1 MAKPIPRERDAL
13 VRTDLYSFVIKV
25 FETLSPTTPFLENW
39 HIELLCLNAQ
49 AIVDQHCPRLI
60 VNAPPRSLKSIIFSV
75 ALPAFL
81 LGHNP
86 SAKIICAS
94 YSDAIAGKLAFD
106 FRRVVN
112 AAWYKRIFPGLH
124 IDKDTEAETSTTAG
138 GFRLTTSVGGSLT
151 GRGGDIIIV
160 DDPLNASETDSKTS
174 RERVNDW
181 FRSALLSR
189 LDNPT
194 LGTILIVMQRLHM
207 DDLSGILLAQGGWK
221 HLSLPAI
228 APEDRTIALGR
239 NRTFTW
245 RGGQSLHPERLPLSY
260 LASTKSDIGSAAFSA
275 QYLQN
280 PIPAEGNLLKQAWL
294 RYVNAVPQ
302 RQQGDQIVQS
312 WDTAYKIKETNDYS
326 VGLTFL
332 IRGKN
337 EVYLLDVVR
346 ERLEFAPLKDRI
358 IREADKW
365 QATAVLIE
373 EQASGTSLIQYLRSQ
388 VRGLRGIK
396 PEKDKY
402 TRAAA
407 ITPLLEGAILHLPR
421 GAHWQ
426 IDFQEEYLAFPHARH
441 DDQVDALT
449 QFLGWIA
456 ERRWSY
462 FEADFGINDVPRVPS
477 GETILSLLGH

>member
-1 MAKPIPRERDAL
+1 
-13 VRTDLYSFVIKV
+13 
-25 FETLSPTTPFLENW
+25 
-39 HIELLCLNAQ
+39 
-49 AIVDQHCPRLI
+49 
-60 VNAPPRSLKSIIFSV
+60 
-75 ALPAFL
+75 
-81 LGHNP
+81 
-86 SAKIICAS
+86 
-94 YSDAIAGKLAFD
+94 
-106 FRRVVN
+106 
-112 AAWYKRIFPGLH
+112 
-124 IDKDTEAETSTTAG
+124 
-138 GFRLTTSVGGSLT
+138 
-151 GRGGDIIIV
+151 
-160 DDPLNASETDSKTS
+160 
-174 RERVNDW
+174 
-181 FRSALLSR
+181 
-189 LDNPT
+189 
-194 LGTILIVMQRLHM
+194 M
-207 DDLSGILLAQGGWK
+207 DDLSGILLAQAGWT

-228 APEDRTIALGR
+228 APEDRTIAFGR
-239 NRTFTW
+239 SRTFVW

-294 RYVNAVPQ
+294 RYVSAVPQ
-302 RQQGDQIVQS
+302 RQRGDQIVQS

-373 EQASGTSLIQYLRSQ
+373 EQASGTSLIQYLQ
-388 VRGLRGIK
+388 PEIRGLKGIK

-407 ITPLLEGAILHLPR
+407 VTPLLEGGILHVPK
-421 GAHWQ
+421 GADWQ

-449 QFLGWIA
+449 QFLGWVA
-456 ERRWSY
+456 GRRWSY
-462 FEADFGINDVPRVPS
+462 FEADFGWHGEPRAPS
-477 GETILSLLGH
+477 GEVVLGLLGR